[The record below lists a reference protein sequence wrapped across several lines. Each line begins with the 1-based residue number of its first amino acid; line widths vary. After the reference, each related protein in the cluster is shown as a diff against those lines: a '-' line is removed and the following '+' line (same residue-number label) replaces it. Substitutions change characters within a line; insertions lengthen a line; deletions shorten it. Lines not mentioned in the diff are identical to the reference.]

1 MKFLKKHKKLHI
13 WLLVDLVVIALFL
26 LLRGNRA
33 LMNALTAYVTEPLKR
48 GLATLTYLVEFS
60 VAEMLYAIAVGVG
73 ILLLCVAVRALA
85 QSRKRWQLLYRMTLG
100 TVCAALS
107 VYAAFSLLWG
117 VNYYTDTFQDKSG
130 IYGREAS
137 VEELT
142 QLTEFFAQKAAETA
156 YGVKRTADGFYT
168 EERQDIFAASTGF

>member
-26 LLRGNRA
+26 LLRNNRS
-33 LMNALTAYVTEPLKR
+33 LMNALAAHVTEPLKR
-48 GLATLTYLVEFS
+48 GLAALAYLVEFS
-60 VAEMLYAIAVGVG
+60 VAEMLYAIAFGAG
-73 ILLLCVAVRALA
+73 ILLLCAAVRALVR
-85 QSRKRWQLLYRMTLG
+85 SRKRWQLLYRMVLG
-100 TVCAALS
+100 TACAALS

-130 IYGREAS
+130 IYGRAAS

-142 QLTEFFAQKAAETA
+142 QLTELFAQKAAQTA
-156 YGVKRTADGFYT
+156 LSVKRDSDGFYA
-168 EERQDIFAASTGF
+168 EAR